1 MSYYVPR
8 ESKYCLRL
16 LIDKYD
22 FKNYDYGS
30 NELNDYASKMDE
42 EYFMKIYNCW
52 HKGFSDFAD
61 LYICGQQKCELKH
74 YYFRDKEKSGFQL
87 IINDKKYKYMEVEA
101 EEYAEYLYNYVL
113 TPERLIPRIAKFM
126 KNKMEYEEELRLKK
140 EKEEYP
146 YYPDR
151 WTPEERIETYVDYVY
166 EYKDDTR
173 CYSDDYREYDSYCK
187 FMNSFSRLE
196 KSMSKSEIR
205 KAATLYKKKYKRD
218 LFSDRENRVRFNE
231 SLQEGF
237 IDDFKNNLGRR
248 LTRAIHNSN
257 DVEYTPENSKSV
269 YTTTD
274 ILMLMS
280 KRFQNKFEQFIIEAS
295 KRGKD
300 IDDLYKGRNVDY
312 PPVAFE
318 RGKFYVKTIHDGWRL
333 VNFNYDRVN
342 F

>member
-1 MSYYVPR
+1 MSYYIPS
-8 ESKYCLRL
+8 ESRKCLNI

-30 NELNDYASKMDE
+30 DELNDYASTLDDD
-42 EYFMKIYNCW
+42 YFMKVSYYW
-52 HKGFSDFAD
+52 HKAFSDFAD
-61 LYICGQQKCELKH
+61 LRICQNQICNLNH
-74 YYFRDKEKSGFQL
+74 YSFKDGRCGFQL
-87 IINDKKYKYMEVEA
+87 LINDKKYKYMEVEA

-126 KNKMEYEEELRLKK
+126 KSKMEYEEELRLKK

-166 EYKDDTR
+166 DYKDDTR
-173 CYSDDYREYDSYCK
+173 CYSDDYREYDSYRE
-187 FMNSFSRLE
+187 FMKSFSRLE

-218 LFSDRENRVRFNE
+218 LFSDRENKVGFNE

-237 IDDFKNNLGRR
+237 IDDLKNNLGRR
-248 LTRAIHNSN
+248 LTKTIHNYN
-257 DVEYTPENSKSV
+257 DVDYTPENSKSV

-295 KRGKD
+295 KRGKE
-300 IDDLYKGRNVDY
+300 IDDSYKGRNVDY

>member
-1 MSYYVPR
+1 MSYYVPSEAR
-8 ESKYCLRL
+8 YCLKL

-30 NELNDYASKMDE
+30 EELNEYASTLDNN
-42 EYFMKIYNCW
+42 YFMKVSYYW

-61 LYICGQQKCELKH
+61 LTICQKQDCNLKH
-74 YYFRDKEKSGFQL
+74 YYFSKEDKSGFQL
-87 IINDKKYKYMEVEA
+87 LINGQKYKYMEVDA
-101 EEYAEYLYNYVL
+101 EEYADYLYNYVL

-126 KNKMEYEEELRLKK
+126 KERMEYEKELRIKK
-140 EKEEYP
+140 DKEEYP

-151 WTPEERIETYVDYVY
+151 WTPKERIEAYVDYVY
-166 EYKDDTR
+166 DYKDDTR
-173 CYSDDYREYDSYCK
+173 CYSDDYREYDAYSR
-187 FMNSFSRLE
+187 FMDSFSRLE
-196 KSMSKSEIR
+196 KAMSKSEIR

-218 LFSDRENRVRFNE
+218 LSSDRENKVVFNE
-231 SLQEGF
+231 CLQEGF
-237 IDDFKNNLGRR
+237 IDDFKTNFGRR
-248 LTRAIHNSN
+248 LEKSIIKSN
-257 DVEYTPENSKSV
+257 DIEYTPENSKSV

-300 IDDLYKGRNVDY
+300 IDDSYKGRNVDY

-333 VNFNYDRVN
+333 VNFNYDRVK